1 MTLEDHCY
9 CRARGTHTGAT
20 SAHISDGPSDISEPL
35 LLPLTVAMGDITS
48 YKCCYYWARGT
59 CAAATGAHNSDGP
72 YDIR

>member
-1 MTLEDHCY
+1 MTLEDRCY
-9 CRARGTHTGAT
+9 YRARGTRTGAT

-48 YKCCYYWARGT
+48 YACCYYWARGT
-59 CAAATGAHNSDGP
+59 RMAATGAHNSDEL